1 MAATTDE
8 PAAAEAVTAPA
19 TKTTEGAKVIDPA
32 SMDDAEGSITF
43 CTGKDTTGNATEVVK
58 HFNKANGPGM
68 TAKLVEF
75 PASAD
80 EQRNQFIQRQ
90 QAKSG
95 DCDVFDS
102 DVIWTAEF
110 ASQKWLYDM
119 TPYLEP
125 EEGGLHRCADRDGD
139 LRGQALG
146 RPGDHRRG
154 VHLLRH
160 RPRSTRSRRPGRSST
175 PAAKQ
180 EGGIV
185 FQGAPYE
192 GLTCDWLEIAFAA
205 GGSVVS
211 EDGTKATI
219 NSPENVA
226 ATKLMADGVKN
237 GTAPKAVTTY
247 MEPESLAAWQTGKY
261 AMMRN
266 WPYAYAI
273 SQGDDSPKIK
283 GNFDVAPFPSF
294 EGGGKAGILGGH
306 NLVVSAFSKNPG
318 GALKFI
324 DYYASPEYQE
334 VLASEFSLA
343 PVLSETYES
352 AKVKKAF
359 PFAADLKQAV
369 TQAKA
374 RPVSPV
380 YPQISQAIY
389 KNVNAALSGGMSPEE
404 AHEAGSVRHRE
415 GARDL
420 LELWPRLPP
429 SRQARRTSGAP
440 GKDSRSAA
448 WRSSWCP
455 RRWRSSPSSRPTP
468 SSTPS
473 GCRCTSTACASP
485 D

>member
-1 MAATTDE
+1 MRGNRKLALLFGCAALMAGVVGCGGDEDE
-8 PAAAEAVTAPA
+8 PAAQSGESAG

-32 SMDDAEGSITF
+32 SMDAAEGSITF
-43 CTGKDTTGNATEVVK
+43 CTGKDTSGNATEVVK
-58 HFNKANGPGM
+58 QFNKANGPGM

-119 TPYLEP
+119 TPYLDPKKAAFIAAPIETVNY
-125 EEGGLHRCADRDGD
+125 EDKLW
-139 LRGQALG
+139 
-146 RPGDHRRG
+146 G
-154 VHLLRH
+154 V
-160 RPRSTRSRRPGRSST
+160 PVTT
-175 PAAKQ
+175 DAAFIYYDTTKVDKVPATWQELYATAKQ

-185 FQGAPYE
+185 YQGAPYE

-283 GNFDVAPFPSF
+283 GNFDVAPFPSW

-404 AHEAGSVRHRE
+404 AMK
-415 GARDL
+415 
-420 LELWPRLPP
+420 
-429 SRQARRTSGAP
+429 QAQSDIEKALATF
-440 GKDSRSAA
+440 
-448 WRSSWCP
+448 
-455 RRWRSSPSSRPTP
+455 
-468 SSTPS
+468 
-473 GCRCTSTACASP
+473 
-485 D
+485 